1 MEAKSLLQGSSLK
14 PSYPLPKLSKT
25 TMMTANCVRF
35 SFNYNNPC
43 LLFANGY
50 PSSSSLPL
58 SLQNK
63 PRKSASVVVSARRKD
78 KKEDTH
84 SSVPKPDEVTGF
96 FPEAVL
102 LKKVTFL
109 YIPAFC
115 FCRFPLSLMWFSR
128 LEQFFM
134 GLVLR
139 ARYPF
144 EGSFILSLG
153 FS

>member
-1 MEAKSLLQGSSLK
+1 MEAKSLLKGSSLK
-14 PSYPLPKLSKT
+14 PSYPIHKLSKT
-25 TMMTANCVRF
+25 TMMTPNCVRF
-35 SFNYNNPC
+35 SFNYNSC
-43 LLFANGY
+43 LIFANGY
-50 PSSSSLPL
+50 PSSSLPL

-63 PRKSASVVVSARRKD
+63 PRKSASVIVSARKKD

-115 FCRFPLSLMWFSR
+115 FCRFPLSLM
-128 LEQFFM
+128 
-134 GLVLR
+134 
-139 ARYPF
+139 
-144 EGSFILSLG
+144 
-153 FS
+153 